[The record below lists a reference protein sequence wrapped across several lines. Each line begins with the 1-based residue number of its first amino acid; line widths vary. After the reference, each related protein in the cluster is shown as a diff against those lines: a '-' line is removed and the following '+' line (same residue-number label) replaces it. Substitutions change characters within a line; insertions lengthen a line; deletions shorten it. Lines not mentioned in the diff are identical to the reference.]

1 MNGYTVF
8 LGPFAGIMVADYWLV
23 HRGRIDVPAMYDPH
37 GRYRYTYGVNWRA
50 ALALLLAVPPL
61 MPGLIHSV
69 NPAIKIGGAI
79 RLFDVAWMFGFVV
92 ASGVF
97 TATSLLFPAKETF
110 LDENAFQ
117 ASERPSLDEQEKSH
131 IP

>member
-1 MNGYTVF
+1 MHLELESCIGIAFGCSSIDAGVDTFCQPCYQDWWCDPVVRCCMDVWGEQ
-8 LGPFAGIMVADYWLV
+8 LPFC
-23 HRGRIDVPAMYDPH
+23 
-37 GRYRYTYGVNWRA
+37 
-50 ALALLLAVPPL
+50 
-61 MPGLIHSV
+61 SV
-69 NPAIKIGGAI
+69 
-79 RLFDVAWMFGFVV
+79 DVALNTSQFVV